1 MIIGEKMSE
10 IYLTISNVLLTL
22 VILFLNKYYGFY
34 ITTFICC
41 LGFLIILGI
50 GFIAFWAE
58 RKDKQSEK

>member
-1 MIIGEKMSE
+1 MNE

-22 VILFLNKYYGFY
+22 VILFLNNYYGFY
-34 ITTFICC
+34 ITTFICG